1 MIKSLNLDSFKTVL
15 TVLTVKKFL
24 TVSIP
29 KSQQS
34 QYPKV
39 SIFVKVSIKSLNFGN
54 FNFQVSTVKKYL
66 TVSIPKSQQSQYPK
80 V

>member
-1 MIKSLNLDSFKTVL
+1 MVLIKSLNLDSFKTVL

-39 SIFVKVSIKSLNFGN
+39 SIFDIALTESHDLNSFKHLVLKLKKFLGMSL
-54 FNFQVSTVKKYL
+54 
-66 TVSIPKSQQSQYPK
+66 
-80 V
+80 

>member
-1 MIKSLNLDSFKTVL
+1 MVLIKSLNLDSFK

-39 SIFVKVSIKSLNFGN
+39 LIFVKVSIKSLNFGN
-54 FNFQVSTVKKYL
+54 FNIQVSTVTKSKFL
-66 TVSIPKSQQSQYPK
+66 TLP
-80 V
+80 